1 MRSRRGREHVVGRP
15 RPRHAPALPPRA
27 RLLLRAALA
36 IGAAIAVIVGGARL
50 ASRRFLFP
58 AHRVDALPAPPDAEA
73 MTARARDGVPVHAIR
88 LRGPEGAPVAVYFHT
103 NRETMVHGLALGR
116 ALAARGLSVVCVEY
130 RGYGASAGAESCEE
144 GLYLDAEAALDAL
157 AAEGVG
163 PSRVVLVGASLGSGV
178 AAEMARRGRGAA
190 LALIAP
196 FTSIPDVVA
205 DATRFPPSR
214 LLVRDAFDTLGK
226 SADIRVPTRVVH
238 GDADEIVPFWMG
250 ARLAASIPRAR
261 LVAVPGGR
269 HGDLLVRAPGALVD
283 AIADLAPPGAGA
295 VGG

>member
-1 MRSRRGREHVVGRP
+1 MLLALAHRP
-15 RPRHAPALPPRA
+15 RRA
-27 RLLLRAALA
+27 LRAALA
-36 IGAAIAVIVGGARL
+36 LGVAGLALASGARL
-50 ASRRFLFP
+50 ASRRFLYP
-58 AHRVDALPAPPDAEA
+58 AHQVAPLSAPPDAEA
-73 MTARARDGVPVHAIR
+73 LTTRARDGVPVHALR

-130 RGYGASAGAESCEE
+130 RGYGASAGGEACED

-157 AAEGVG
+157 ADEGVG
-163 PSRVVLVGASLGSGV
+163 PSRIVLVGASLGTGV

-196 FTSIPDVVA
+196 FTSIPDVVE
-205 DATRFPPSR
+205 DATRFSPSR

-226 SADIRVPTRVVH
+226 SGDIRVPTRIVH

-250 ARLAASIPRAR
+250 ERLASAIAGAR
-261 LVAVPGGR
+261 LVAVAGGR

-283 AIADLAPPGAGA
+283 AIAGLAPPAARA